1 MAKADDK
8 DKKKARES
16 LLGSIVR
23 KIKEGDRVIWIVLI
37 LLVMISIV
45 AIFSSTSMMAKE
57 FHTTRIAIFW
67 KHLKFVVICLL
78 LVVAINSIPNVKF
91 FRVVSRY
98 GFAASLFMLAVM
110 LVGAKIG
117 LDIKGII
124 SVKAV
129 NGAVRGITIH
139 GFTLQVFEVVKV
151 AMVMYLA
158 WAVQA
163 YGNNSFETT
172 ARLSERF
179 PDTLAWLQSSTAQRW
194 LYIFGPM
201 LVVTAMVLPGSTG
214 SAALIFIVC
223 LITIMIGGMKWK
235 QILGMLALSCAG
247 AALALMLHVVSSGA
261 IIPRLETA
269 FNRMKIELP
278 YLDKA
283 KRAEQKAKIS
293 KRELDVDSLKVG
305 TQEFRDYKDAVLQP
319 MSAEIALVQGGRRF
333 IGKGPGMSTQRYI
346 VPVIYEDYMFS
357 LLVEEYGLLMGLLV
371 IIMYLSL
378 FARGM
383 IIVHTSSNRYAKAC
397 VGGLVF
403 LITFQALFHILVNCN
418 IGIVTGQT
426 LPLISHGRCSFLCFS
441 IAFGVILSISVLVN
455 KKISAEQKKELE
467 YMAMDDVKA
476 GVSMVEDFE
485 EQVNNQTIE

>member
-1 MAKADDK
+1 MAEKD

-16 LLGSIVR
+16 LLGSIAK

-37 LLVMISIV
+37 LLVMISVV

-57 FHTTRIAIFW
+57 FHTTRLAIFW
-67 KHLKFVVICLL
+67 KHLKFVVLCMIM
-78 LVVAINSIPNVKF
+78 VVGINSIPNVKF
-91 FRVVSRY
+91 FRGISRW
-98 GFAASLFMLAVM
+98 GFAASFFLLAVM
-110 LVGAKIG
+110 LIGAKIE

-129 NGAVRGITIH
+129 NGAVRGIILH

-172 ARLSERF
+172 SRLAERF
-179 PDTLAWLQSSTAQRW
+179 PEAFAWMQSSIAQRW

-201 LVVTAMVLPGSTG
+201 LLITAMVLPGSTG
-214 SAALIFIVC
+214 SAALVFIVC

-235 QILGMLALSCAG
+235 QIFGMLILSCMA
-247 AALALMLHVVSSGA
+247 AALAVTLHVVTNGA
-261 IIPRLETA
+261 FIPRLETA

-278 YLDKA
+278 YPDKRI
-283 KRAEQKAKIS
+283 RAEQKAKIA
-293 KRELDVDSLKVG
+293 KREVDVDSLDVG
-305 TQEFRDYKDAVLQP
+305 SEEFRKYKDAVLQP
-319 MSAEIALVQGGRRF
+319 KSAEIALVQGGRRI
-333 IGKGPGMSTQRYI
+333 IGKGPGRSTQRYI

-357 LLVEEYGLLMGLLV
+357 LLIEEYGLLMGLLV

-403 LITFQALFHILVNCN
+403 LITFQALFHILVNCS
-418 IGIVTGQT
+418 IGVVTGQT
-426 LPLISHGRCSFLCFS
+426 LPLISHGRCSFVCFS
-441 IAFGVILSISVLVN
+441 FAFGVILSISVLVN
-455 KKISAEQKKELE
+455 KKISIQQKKEAE
-467 YMAMDDVKA
+467 YMEMDDIKA
-476 GVSMVEDFE
+476 GVSLAEDFE
-485 EQVNNQTIE
+485 DQVENQTIE